1 MKILDKM
8 KKEPRMILAVINF
21 ISFFLPWVSL
31 NASGSTEVFGEVIS
45 TGEIGAAVT
54 GFGIMEY
61 SSIGIICYMI
71 PIILFVLPLMK
82 STKKITHYLYI
93 LLPIIA
99 IILMFLVSILVGSAG
114 GQYTSDFFSVQ
125 TSVHRMI
132 GFWIAGICNIAVI
145 VWTAVKDFHI
155 KSKDDL
161 KKFEKCGCRNYN
173 LSVFRSGKRFGKQY
187 SEICINDLPQVRRQS
202 SEGKENMPQMRL
214 EPEGMKKIRPHT
226 KEKNSG
232 R

>member
-45 TGEIGAAVT
+45 TREIGAAVT

-61 SSIGIICYMI
+61 SYIGIICYMI

-99 IILMFLVSILVGSAG
+99 IILMFFVSILVGSAG

-132 GFWIAGICNIAVI
+132 GFWIAGICNIAFI

-161 KKFEKCGCRNYN
+161 KKSLKNADVETITSQFSEAARDLGSNIQKSALTTCPKCG
-173 LSVFRSGKRFGKQY
+173 GKVPKG
-187 SEICINDLPQVRRQS
+187 
-202 SEGKENMPQMRL
+202 
-214 EPEGMKKIRPHT
+214 KKICPKCGWSR
-226 KEKNSG
+226 KA
-232 R
+232 

>member
-71 PIILFVLPLMK
+71 PI
-82 STKKITHYLYI
+82 TKKITHYLYI

-114 GQYTSDFFSVQ
+114 GHYTSDFFSVQ

-161 KKFEKCGCRNYN
+161 KK
-173 LSVFRSGKRFGKQY
+173 V
-187 SEICINDLPQVRRQS
+187 
-202 SEGKENMPQMRL
+202 
-214 EPEGMKKIRPHT
+214 
-226 KEKNSG
+226 
-232 R
+232 